1 MPKLDPVTGPL
12 TRDELKTLAAAP
24 VGAALRAIR
33 KHDPLYGYPPGTKIN
48 WLAIFVR
55 EQEGYAYVRATSLEE
70 AKAAANAIKHDQIEW
85 DSHPQFR
92 GIDPDFEFV
101 SVEADGNA

>member
-1 MPKLDPVTGPL
+1 MAKLDPVTGPL

-48 WLAIFVR
+48 WLATFVR
-55 EQEGYAYVRATSLEE
+55 EQEGYAYV
-70 AKAAANAIKHDQIEW
+70 KAASLPLHGLRINAKTGVVMP
-85 DSHPQFR
+85 S
-92 GIDPDFEFV
+92 
-101 SVEADGNA
+101 EA